1 MKTNI
6 GLMILLCGIAA
17 ADSPNLLI
25 PLALVVCGWLMI
37 RKEAK
42 AERDDE

>member
-1 MKTNI
+1 MIRNI
-6 GLMILLCGIAA
+6 GIILIACGIAA

-37 RKEAK
+37 RKEVK
-42 AERDDE
+42 NDE

>member
-1 MKTNI
+1 MKTNL
-6 GLMILLCGIAA
+6 GVMILLCGIAA

-37 RKEAK
+37 RKDVK
-42 AERDDE
+42 SDE